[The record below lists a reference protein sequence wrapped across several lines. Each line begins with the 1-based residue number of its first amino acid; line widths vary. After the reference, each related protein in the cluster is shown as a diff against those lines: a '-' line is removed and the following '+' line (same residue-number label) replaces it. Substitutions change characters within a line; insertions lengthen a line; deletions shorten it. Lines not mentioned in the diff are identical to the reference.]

1 MKYKRYNT
9 IIPKCDEYQWIN
21 SFNMKRGFTQLFN
34 EQELK
39 NNNSIL
45 TNNNKSEDEIF
56 YKNSLNVEEYSWSCF
71 IKMLLFIFEKI
82 VLFVIIVYLCELLR

>member
-9 IIPKCDEYQWIN
+9 IIPKCNEYQRIN
-21 SFNMKRGFTQLFN
+21 SSYMKRGFTQLFN

-45 TNNNKSEDEIF
+45 TTTNNKSEDEIF
-56 YKNSLNVEEYSWSCF
+56 TRIHSMWRNTHGT
-71 IKMLLFIFEKI
+71 
-82 VLFVIIVYLCELLR
+82 VL

>member
-9 IIPKCDEYQWIN
+9 IIPKCGEYQRIN
-21 SFNMKRGFTQLFN
+21 SSYMKRGFTQLFN

-45 TNNNKSEDEIF
+45 TNNNNKSEDEILQEF
-56 YKNSLNVEEYSWSCF
+56 CQGGILMESF

>member
-9 IIPKCDEYQWIN
+9 IIPKCDEYQRIN
-21 SFNMKRGFTQLFN
+21 SSNMKRGFTQLFN

-45 TNNNKSEDEIF
+45 TNNKSEDEIF
-56 YKNSLNVEEYSWSCF
+56 KRIHSMWRNTHGA
-71 IKMLLFIFEKI
+71 
-82 VLFVIIVYLCELLR
+82 VL

>member
-9 IIPKCDEYQWIN
+9 IIPKCDEYQRIN
-21 SFNMKRGFTQLFN
+21 SSYMKRGFTQLFN

-45 TNNNKSEDEIF
+45 TTTNNKSEDEILQEF
-56 YKNSLNVEEYSWSCF
+56 SQGGILAGA
-71 IKMLLFIFEKI
+71 
-82 VLFVIIVYLCELLR
+82 VL